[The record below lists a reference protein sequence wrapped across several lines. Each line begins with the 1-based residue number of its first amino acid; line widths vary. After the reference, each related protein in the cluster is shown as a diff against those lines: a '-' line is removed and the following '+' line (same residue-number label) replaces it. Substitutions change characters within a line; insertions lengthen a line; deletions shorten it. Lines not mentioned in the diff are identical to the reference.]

1 MLATILCL
9 DLSVLRSTAVAT
21 AFPITI
27 TLEYPTMY
35 CQAHCVCLVQM
46 RDPVPVMF
54 SAETMVSLTK
64 MAAAF
69 VYAASM

>member
-9 DLSVLRSTAVAT
+9 ELFVLRSTAVAT
-21 AFPITI
+21 AFPIII
-27 TLEYPTMY
+27 TVCM
-35 CQAHCVCLVQM
+35 CLVQM

-54 SAETMVSLTK
+54 SAETMVSLTNI
-64 MAAAF
+64 AAAF